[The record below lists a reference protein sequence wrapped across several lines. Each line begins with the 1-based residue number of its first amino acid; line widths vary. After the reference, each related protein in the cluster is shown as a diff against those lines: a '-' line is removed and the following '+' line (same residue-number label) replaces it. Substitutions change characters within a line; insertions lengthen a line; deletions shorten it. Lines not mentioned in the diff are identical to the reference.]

1 MRTNPLLASA
11 NLFKNNKIGKTCV
24 DSPIS
29 ISYLQFMYGRTGQR
43 PNDGNKILINHS
55 DETKYIE

>member
-1 MRTNPLLASA
+1 VPIYL
-11 NLFKNNKIGKTCV
+11 KNNKIGKTCV